1 LQKPLETLAD
11 LFMGKVIATL
21 ESVLAAF
28 HGLDEAG
35 FFLEIARQHILHQVV
50 GIPALLGGRLRELR
64 FQFPGDMYFHFV
76 GSFSENTLLRYH
88 VGVQGSLPF
97 PLRCASAAALHGV
110 TPDHPHPVALRR
122 AGCKKSQAARILG
135 LTRNALRYRLTQT
148 ALEA

>member
-21 ESVLAAF
+21 ESVLAPF

-50 GIPALLGGRLRELR
+50 GIPALLGGRVRELR
-64 FQFPGDMYFHFV
+64 FQFPGDMHFHFV
-76 GSFSENTLLRYH
+76 GSCSENTLLRY
-88 VGVQGSLPF
+88 
-97 PLRCASAAALHGV
+97 
-110 TPDHPHPVALRR
+110 R
-122 AGCKKSQAARILG
+122 AGLSGRVAGNFPGGALVKLDEHWP
-135 LTRNALRYRLTQT
+135 RNVLLCRLMQT